1 MNEYYENICNIRQ
14 PFFHKT
20 TLKWD
25 MRRLN
30 GSIYLIRGNHDKIKD
45 INKFRYLLADVFEY
59 KEIKYRYNEKE
70 YHIIKIFYNNE
81 VIIYQYS
88 NHLSSIEEVFIKNIS
103 NESIDIINLEEFYKN
118 VQEIEIF
125 YDKNFLKDNLNIIL
139 ENFNSVNKTNIVVED
154 IEKNYD
160 EIRNI

>member
-1 MNEYYENICNIRQ
+1 MS
-14 PFFHKT
+14 K
-20 TLKWD
+20 
-25 MRRLN
+25 
-30 GSIYLIRGNHDKIKD
+30 
-45 INKFRYLLADVFEY
+45 
-59 KEIKYRYNEKE
+59 KE